1 MNFHWSS
8 SEKRWKDSFTFSFAI
23 LTIVQTVAEIT
34 GFYDLPF
41 ISSMAWWQELL
52 CILAIFCILTTLTF
66 IVILVISLRGI
77 SLSIGNNQV
86 RIKQADIFKQDGLRL
101 IPFNE
106 YFDTEVDDITIA
118 HNSLNGK
125 FIDDHI
131 TDINLLKDVILNA
144 PKVNGLNSNSV
155 NGKKQFPLGRIIKF
169 KEYILLAFTHFDENK
184 SAYLSHTD
192 YEKCLIQMWKEIDRV
207 YANTP
212 VFIPLLGSG
221 ITRFTDT
228 PNKDN
233 LSLIKC
239 LLCTLKMSGVH
250 IKQTIT
256 ICLTKKT
263 MNDINIYELK
273 SK

>member
-1 MNFHWSS
+1 
-8 SEKRWKDSFTFSFAI
+8 
-23 LTIVQTVAEIT
+23 
-34 GFYDLPF
+34 
-41 ISSMAWWQELL
+41 
-52 CILAIFCILTTLTF
+52 
-66 IVILVISLRGI
+66 
-77 SLSIGNNQV
+77 
-86 RIKQADIFKQDGLRL
+86 
-101 IPFNE
+101 
-106 YFDTEVDDITIA
+106 
-118 HNSLNGK
+118 
-125 FIDDHI
+125 
-131 TDINLLKDVILNA
+131 
-144 PKVNGLNSNSV
+144 
-155 NGKKQFPLGRIIKF
+155 
-169 KEYILLAFTHFDENK
+169 
-184 SAYLSHTD
+184 
-192 YEKCLIQMWKEIDRV
+192 MWKEIDRV